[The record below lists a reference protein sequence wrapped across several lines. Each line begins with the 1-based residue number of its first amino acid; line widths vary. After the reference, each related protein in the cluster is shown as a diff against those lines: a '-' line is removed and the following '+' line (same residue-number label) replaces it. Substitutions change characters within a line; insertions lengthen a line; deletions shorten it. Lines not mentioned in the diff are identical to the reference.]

1 MHMFAN
7 FFHIKHI
14 GLCRRQVVL
23 VLFFV
28 DFFWVVDFFCDKIEL
43 FAAVFLQRTVK
54 TGLVT
59 YVALAGIDGYF
70 KDQAVLVTI
79 DEYLFHFLDVAAFFA
94 FLPQFLL

>member
-1 MHMFAN
+1 MLMFDN

-28 DFFWVVDFFCDKIEL
+28 DFFWVVDFFCDKIEF

-70 KDQAVLVTI
+70 EKQTVLVAI
-79 DEYLFHFLDVAAFFA
+79 DEYLFYFLKMPALFA
-94 FLPQFLL
+94 LFP